1 MIRYDGIK
9 ISNHYKLYYNPQKK
23 QNGWFPIPK
32 ASRKSEGPLIQRLA
46 QRRWMSPSI
55 ASNAVA
61 PGWVLHRTQLQQNC
75 GVFFSNIW
83 RFSWKSTNVDSEH
96 RHQPL
101 DLVIFWGGITMYN
114 LYFVDNLRF
123 LRVICLDDLQLR
135 TLLVPKLQ
143 IRQVRFQNAAQLV
156 VNWQK
161 GLDPQLHH
169 PSSII
174 QFYKIT

>member
-1 MIRYDGIK
+1 
-9 ISNHYKLYYNPQKK
+9 
-23 QNGWFPIPK
+23 
-32 ASRKSEGPLIQRLA
+32 
-46 QRRWMSPSI
+46 
-55 ASNAVA
+55 
-61 PGWVLHRTQLQQNC
+61 
-75 GVFFSNIW
+75 
-83 RFSWKSTNVDSEH
+83 
-96 RHQPL
+96 
-101 DLVIFWGGITMYN
+101 MYN

-123 LRVICLDDLQLR
+123 LRMICLDDLQLR